1 MVIFRGKYRKMLCVR
16 AVIVGLFF
24 VGWTNWGQAQDTGTS
39 MKTRIVGLSLFKNGL
54 GFVTREGTLPAG
66 RTNVLMEDLPV
77 PVHGTFWL
85 TPSADDVKINNI
97 FAFEKESLEPT
108 PAITVAELLEAN
120 VGKTVELRVG
130 DKDIIRG
137 KILAVPAKRETPPMT
152 PSARRVEYSP
162 LSGDNPS
169 LALIQTEEGIIAVNK
184 QSISQM
190 KIVGETFKTDIERKK
205 KAGALRLDAANPGKG
220 RLLVQY
226 LTKGVTWAPSCAI
239 DITDPK
245 NARVTTK
252 AEIFNEIED
261 FDGLTVNFITGFP
274 NLQFAEVTDPI
285 ALQGDLAAFL
295 NSLANPPQNRG
306 GITGRNS
313 VVSQQMVMSNYIDP
327 YREETVPAYTAAAV
341 AGQTREELF
350 FYEQKGVSLKK
361 GQRGYYPIYSVDVP
375 YEHVYEWKI
384 GDILDESERY
394 RNDDRNT
401 PAKTEE
407 VWHSVKLTNT
417 GKMPWTTAPAMTTQ
431 SGQIIGQDL
440 IYYTSPGSKTTV
452 RITQAVDIKADRA
465 EYEVDRKR
473 NAGNFYAYSY
483 DLVELKGLLKA
494 TNYKDKDV
502 TLTVVKNLSG
512 EVVSV
517 SPEAKQEKIAKGLR
531 SVNPKVLLTWEVLI
545 KAHEKVELEYQYKV
559 YVRN

>member
-1 MVIFRGKYRKMLCVR
+1 MVIFRGKCRKTLCML
-16 AVIVGLFF
+16 AAIAGLFL
-24 VGWTNWGQAQDTGTS
+24 VGWTAWGQAQDTGTP

-66 RTNVLMEDLPV
+66 KTNILMEDLPV

-85 TPSADDVKINNI
+85 TPSADDVKLNNI
-97 FAFEKESLEPT
+97 IAFEKESSET
-108 PAITVAELLEAN
+108 VPAITVAELLEAN
-120 VGKTVELRVG
+120 VGKTVELRIG
-130 DKDIIRG
+130 DKDLIRG
-137 KILAVPAKRETPPMT
+137 KILAVPAKREAHPAT
-152 PSARRVEYSP
+152 SGARRIEYSG
-162 LSGDNPS
+162 STGESAS
-169 LALIQTEEGIIAVNK
+169 LALIQTEEGTIAVNK
-184 QSISQM
+184 QSISQI
-190 KIVGETFKTDIERKK
+190 KIIGESFKTEIAQKK
-205 KAGALRLDAANPGKG
+205 KAGTLRLDTVNPGKG

-226 LTKGVTWAPSCAI
+226 LTKGITWAPSCAI

-274 NLQFAEVTDPI
+274 NLQFSEVTDPI

-295 NSLANPPQNRG
+295 TSLANPPQNRG
-306 GITGRNS
+306 GIVGRNS
-313 VVSQQMVMSNYIDP
+313 VVSNQMIMFNEAF
-327 YREETVPAYTAAAV
+327 REEAVPAYTAAAV

-350 FYEQKGVSLKK
+350 FYEQKGISLKK

-394 RNDDRNT
+394 RNDERNA

-473 NAGNFYAYSY
+473 NAASFYGNSW

-502 TLTVVKNLSG
+502 ALTVVKNLSG
-512 EVVSV
+512 DIVSV
-517 SPEAKQEKIAKGLR
+517 SPEAKQEKIAKGLK
-531 SVNPKVLLTWEVLI
+531 SINTKVVLTWEIPI
-545 KAHEKVELEYQYKV
+545 KAREKVELEYQYKV

>member
-1 MVIFRGKYRKMLCVR
+1 MANFREKRVKTLWVLSAAMGVCF
-16 AVIVGLFF
+16 AA
-24 VGWTNWGQAQDTGTS
+24 WTAWGQAQETGTP

-54 GFVTREGTLPAG
+54 GFITREGMLPAG
-66 RTNVLMEDLPV
+66 STGILMEDLPV

-97 FAFEKESLEPT
+97 TAIEKEIPET
-108 PAITVAELLEAN
+108 TVAITVAELLEAN
-120 VGKTVELRVG
+120 VGKTVELRIG
-130 DKDIIRG
+130 DKDIRG
-137 KILAVPAKRETPPMT
+137 KILAVPARREAPPVT
-152 PSARRVEYSP
+152 TGARRGDYSAFTVE
-162 LSGDNPS
+162 NPS
-169 LALIQTEEGIIAVNK
+169 LALIQAEEGIIAINR
-184 QSISQM
+184 QSVSQI
-190 KIVGETFKTDIERKK
+190 KIIGETFKTDIERKK
-205 KAGALRLDAANPGKG
+205 KTGALKLDAVNPGKG
-220 RLLVQY
+220 RLLIQY
-226 LTKGVTWAPSCAI
+226 LTKGITWAPSCSI

-261 FDGLTVNFITGFP
+261 FDRLTVNFISGFP

-295 NSLANPPQNRG
+295 NSLANPPRNTG
-306 GITGRNS
+306 GITGNAVAFNQR
-313 VVSQQMVMSNYIDP
+313 VMFNGSFS
-327 YREETVPAYTAAAV
+327 EEAVPAYTAAAV

-375 YEHVYEWKI
+375 YDHVYEWKI
-384 GDILDESERY
+384 GDVLDESERY
-394 RNDDRNT
+394 RNDGRN
-401 PAKTEE
+401 AQAQTEE

-440 IYYTSPGSKTTV
+440 IYYTSPGGRTTV

-473 NAGNFYAYSY
+473 NAGNFYGNLW

-494 TNYKDKDV
+494 TNYKDKDI

-512 EVVSV
+512 EVDSV
-517 SPEAKQEKIAKGLR
+517 SPEAKQEKIAKGLK
-531 SVNPKVLLTWEVLI
+531 SINTKVMLTWEVPV
-545 KAHEKVELEYQYKV
+545 KAHEKVEIEYRYKV